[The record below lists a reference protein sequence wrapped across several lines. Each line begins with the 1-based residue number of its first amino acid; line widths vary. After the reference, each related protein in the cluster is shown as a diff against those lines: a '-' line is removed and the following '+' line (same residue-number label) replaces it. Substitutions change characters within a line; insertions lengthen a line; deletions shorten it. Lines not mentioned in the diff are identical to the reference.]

1 MPMKKSDLPS
11 TLRRSSA
18 KAQRTFAET
27 LESAE
32 KTYGSGQRAARVAYA
47 SLKHSFE
54 KVGDR
59 WVAKKEKGP
68 SDAQAAKGGASAR
81 RGGETHG
88 GVDVE
93 GHTRKELYD
102 RARKLGVSGASRM
115 KKDELADEI
124 AKKQRNL
131 DAKKRR
137 EAKKKS

>member
-1 MPMKKSDLPS
+1 MPIKKSDLPS
-11 TLRRSSA
+11 TLQRSSA

-27 LESAE
+27 LENAE

-59 WVAKKEKGP
+59 WVPKKEKGP
-68 SDAQAAKGGASAR
+68 SDAQAAKGGAAAR
-81 RGGETHG
+81 RGGKTHG
-88 GVDVE
+88 GVDTQ
-93 GHTRKELYD
+93 GNTRKELYD
-102 RARKLGVSGASRM
+102 RARKLGVTGASRL

-131 DAKKRR
+131 DARERR
-137 EAKKKS
+137 KKKNG